1 MGKKCQN
8 WEWDKKNCYH
18 DPLTHHLFPGVK
30 KRQILFKHLF
40 SVHFILACWDP
51 ACTIFPWRSSR
62 ICSQRYL
69 CTAVHVR
76 PKVYRARVF
85 VWYKCLTE
93 VLQTSEEVSQFC
105 QSQHKGVGGVGA
117 LLTRHI
123 ENQIVV
129 THFKRDIF
137 TLYVYAM
144 MTHCLFN
151 WLLTASLIDTSVEEA
166 VRGYVHCK

>member
-1 MGKKCQN
+1 MTQM
-8 WEWDKKNCYH
+8 
-18 DPLTHHLFPGVK
+18 
-30 KRQILFKHLF
+30 I
-40 SVHFILACWDP
+40 
-51 ACTIFPWRSSR
+51 
-62 ICSQRYL
+62 
-69 CTAVHVR
+69 
-76 PKVYRARVF
+76 
-85 VWYKCLTE
+85 E

-144 MTHCLFN
+144 MTHSLFN
-151 WLLTASLIDTSVEEA
+151 
-166 VRGYVHCK
+166 